1 MFATLSYNNY
11 NISYL
16 HPELTAIW
24 FFVSEPPSCPTPAS
38 PPSPSRP
45 PSVKVTS
52 KSKKDKEPNQ
62 KKKKGGK
69 KEQDERNSKMATGTG
84 EGALRELSH
93 PSINEQLKN
102 HNAVTF
108 KLVRTGRNMSL
119 SIFHVA
125 LQVIWCT
132 LSLEANKANRIEYNR
147 YYLLVS

>member
-1 MFATLSYNNY
+1 M
-11 NISYL
+11 
-16 HPELTAIW
+16 

-119 SIFHVA
+119 SILHVA
-125 LQVIWCT
+125 LSDISCT
-132 LSLEANKANRIEYNR
+132 P
-147 YYLLVS
+147 VSSSFSRGE

>member
-1 MFATLSYNNY
+1 MLFAAHSNNNY
-11 NISYL
+11 KTSYL
-16 HPELTAIW
+16 HPNFTEIW
-24 FFVSEPPSCPTPAS
+24 IFVSEPPSCPTPAS

-45 PSVKVTS
+45 PSVNVTS

-108 KLVRTGRNMSL
+108 KLVRTGRNTSF

-125 LQVIWCT
+125 LSDIQST
-132 LSLEANKANRIEYNR
+132 A
-147 YYLLVS
+147 VSSYFSRGEQTEPTTILRG